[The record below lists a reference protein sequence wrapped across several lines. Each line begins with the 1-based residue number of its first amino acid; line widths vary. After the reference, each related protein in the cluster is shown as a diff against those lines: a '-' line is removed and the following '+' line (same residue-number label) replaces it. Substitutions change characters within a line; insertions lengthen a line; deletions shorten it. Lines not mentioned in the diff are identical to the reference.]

1 MKKMNKTAMLCLAFI
16 LVFSMMF
23 TTGVVMAEPETAAET
38 AAETPETTA
47 DGGILTELPAP
58 VFELV
63 AETEK
68 VALYADKKLGEI
80 KFVDKVTG
88 LEWYSNPQD
97 KSAGIDISEYKERTE
112 FIIVTHKKRTM
123 EYADT
128 LYGITMQE
136 SGVSKLV
143 SVKLDDIK

>member
-1 MKKMNKTAMLCLAFI
+1 MLCLAFI

-47 DGGILTELPAP
+47 DGGILTELPDP

-88 LEWYSNPQD
+88 LINMGSLIQIGKIFKNDE
-97 KSAGIDISEYKERTE
+97 
-112 FIIVTHKKRTM
+112 
-123 EYADT
+123 
-128 LYGITMQE
+128 
-136 SGVSKLV
+136 LV
-143 SVKLDDIK
+143 DDDIENYEEILLSDFVKNNESNYINKIK